1 MTGPE
6 RAGPVLDV
14 AGLGVRVGGRDVVAG
29 LGLRLAA
36 GEVTALVGRSGS
48 GKSLTA
54 RALIGLLPD
63 GARARGSAL
72 LDTGAGVHD
81 LLGLPAHRLRTL
93 RGSGIGYVFQEAQAS
108 LNPTVT
114 VGTHVRETL
123 AAHGVPR
130 ALRRGRGLAA
140 LSEAGIAGPER
151 IWAARPFELSGG
163 QAQRVALAL
172 ACVLDPRL
180 LIADEVTSA
189 LDPVTQARVL
199 DLLRDRTAGTG
210 RALLLITHD
219 LAVAGRWADRVAV
232 LDGGRIVENGP
243 ADAVLG
249 APAHP
254 FTAAL
259 VRAAGGL
266 GRPGDGGEACDEGR
280 RRLEAAPQAERG
292 AS

>member
-1 MTGPE
+1 MT
-6 RAGPVLDV
+6 AGLALPVLDV
-14 AGLGVRVGGRDVVAG
+14 TGLAVRVGGRDIVAG
-29 LGLRLAA
+29 LDLRLPP

-48 GKSLTA
+48 GKSLSA

-63 GARARGSAL
+63 GARARGTAL
-72 LDTGAGVHD
+72 LGTGTGVHD
-81 LLGLPAHRLRTL
+81 LLGPAGHRLRAL
-93 RGSGIGYVFQEAQAS
+93 RGAAIGYVFQESQAS

-123 AAHGVPR
+123 AAHGIAR
-130 ALRRGRGLAA
+130 AMRRARGLAA
-140 LSEAGIAGPER
+140 LSEAGIEDPER
-151 IWAARPFELSGG
+151 LWAARPFELSGG

-172 ACVLDPRL
+172 ACLLDPRL

-232 LDGGRIVENGP
+232 LDGGRIVESGP
-243 ADAVLG
+243 AAEVLG
-249 APAHP
+249 APVHP

-259 VRAAGGL
+259 VRAGAGRAAERHGAGG
-266 GRPGDGGEACDEGR
+266 G
-280 RRLEAAPQAERG
+280 AADL
-292 AS
+292 